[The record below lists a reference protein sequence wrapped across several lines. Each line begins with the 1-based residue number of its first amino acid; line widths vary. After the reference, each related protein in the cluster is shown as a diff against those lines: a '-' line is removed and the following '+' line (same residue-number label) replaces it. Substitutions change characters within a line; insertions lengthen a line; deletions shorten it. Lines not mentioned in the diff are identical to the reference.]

1 MVPGNWC
8 LLPGARLVSDARLSW
23 GSLARCGCP
32 HCYVFRL
39 LVPCRCAVPLA
50 RDAAESACG
59 LFEVMDS
66 VALVVLGSTLISS
79 TFITLHRYLLG
90 LFRLCTFYYPLLWE
104 NSGQLAENMR
114 NIASA
119 EPLYFKMSG
128 MNVKPG

>member
-1 MVPGNWC
+1 MPV
-8 LLPGARLVSDARLSW
+8 
-23 GSLARCGCP
+23 
-32 HCYVFRL
+32 
-39 LVPCRCAVPLA
+39 
-50 RDAAESACG
+50 SACG

-66 VALVVLGSTLISS
+66 VALVVLGSTFISS

-90 LFRLCTFYYPLLWE
+90 LFRLCTFYYRLLWE

-114 NIASA
+114 SLASA